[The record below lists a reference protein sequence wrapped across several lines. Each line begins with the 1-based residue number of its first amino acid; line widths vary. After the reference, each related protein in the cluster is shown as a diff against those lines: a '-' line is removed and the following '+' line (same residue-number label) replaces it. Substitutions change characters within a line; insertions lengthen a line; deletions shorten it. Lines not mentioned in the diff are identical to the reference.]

1 MNDRME
7 SSFLIQIFCMMSAEH
22 RSAWLCLRQKI
33 IIAQSDAL
41 HSADESNPPLEA

>member
-1 MNDRME
+1 MNDRMK
-7 SSFLIQIFCMMSAEH
+7 SSFLIQIFCILNEEH

-41 HSADESNPPLEA
+41 HSADESNHPLEA